1 MVWFC
6 SAMACIGFRAVGG
19 WFPLRKSSTLSP
31 DSIQR
36 RVYWSGCAAGL
47 LLLFIGQLPD
57 WRAATFITAA
67 MGLGVV
73 ATAVQFT
80 NHLRIRGRTY
90 AAFPK
95 PDRPPALA
103 PYTDEQ

>member
-1 MVWFC
+1 MVWFW
-6 SAMACIGFRAVGG
+6 SAMACISIGAIGG
-19 WFPLRKSSTLSP
+19 WFPLWKSATRSP

-36 RVYWSGCAAGL
+36 RVYWSGCVTGL

-67 MGLGVV
+67 MGLGVI

-95 PDRPPALA
+95 PDRPPAL
-103 PYTDEQ
+103 TQEND